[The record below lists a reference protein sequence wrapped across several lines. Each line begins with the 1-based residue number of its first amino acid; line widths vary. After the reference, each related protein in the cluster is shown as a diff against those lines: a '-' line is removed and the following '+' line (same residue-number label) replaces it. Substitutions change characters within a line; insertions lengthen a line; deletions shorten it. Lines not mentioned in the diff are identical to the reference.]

1 MFKKAKIKNKGKNQ
15 NSIPMFKKAKTEV
28 SKSQNPDFQ
37 CLEKPKIN
45 NSHVR
50 NSRGSHFQCLEKP
63 NFTISVFGIAKIRN
77 SNAWNSENS

>member
-63 NFTISVFGIAKIRN
+63 T
-77 SNAWNSENS
+77 